1 MTFNITSSNVGIL
14 TRAGN
19 VSSCNEVRITFT
31 GAIVREVLLS
41 GKRYRAGD
49 LGEVV
54 IPISDLSERNAATA
68 VIIPIVDG
76 EEQEIILEEFGYD
89 AREKRI
95 KPLWN
100 REIVAGFYT
109 IGFLAD
115 KIDRISK
122 QVRALQ
128 KRIEPADND
137 LCI

>member
-1 MTFNITSSNVGIL
+1 
-14 TRAGN
+14 
-19 VSSCNEVRITFT
+19 
-31 GAIVREVLLS
+31 VREVLLS
-41 GKRYRAGD
+41 GKHYLAGD

-68 VIIPIVDG
+68 VIVPIVDG
-76 EEQEIILEEFGYD
+76 EEQEIILEEFGFD
-89 AREKRI
+89 ARDKRI

-115 KIDRISK
+115 KLDRLSK
-122 QVRALQ
+122 RVRALE
-128 KRIEPADND
+128 KKIEPADND